1 MKRVIM
7 IVLDSVGCGTC
18 PDSYLYGDE
27 GANTLNHIA
36 RDHGRLNLSNLTRL
50 GLGHIPDLE
59 YITPSKTVIGAFGR
73 MQELSAGKDTTTGHW
88 ELAGLRLKKAFPVF
102 PDAFPLELIAKY
114 EQLIGRKTIGNEVA
128 SGTEIISRLGDEHVK
143 TGSPIIYTSA
153 DSVFQIAA
161 HEEIIPIDE
170 LYDIC
175 LKARE
180 LLQGEYAVGRVI
192 ARPFT
197 GVSGNYKR
205 TSRRHDYSLEPLGET
220 LLDRVKNAG
229 LEVRAI
235 GKIHDIFA
243 GRGTTLKLPSSS
255 NLEGIKLTLEQ
266 LKQEFSG
273 LLFVNLVDFDML
285 YGHRNDVSGYA
296 EALMEFDRKLPE
308 IMETMRP
315 DDLLLITADHGC
327 DPTYPGTDHTREY
340 VPALY
345 WNHEFAEGIDLGTIR
360 GFGSA
365 AATAAQYL
373 DLKHDDFGVSQLKRL
388 FPR

>member
-1 MKRVIM
+1 MKRVII
-7 IVLDSVGCGTC
+7 IVLDSAGCGTC

-36 RDHGRLNLSNLTRL
+36 RDYLELKLPNMVSL
-50 GLGHIPDLE
+50 GLGHIPDLDNIKPAPE
-59 YITPSKTVIGAFGR
+59 PLGAYGR

-88 ELAGLRLKKAFPVF
+88 ELAGIRLEQAFPVF
-102 PDAFPLELIAKY
+102 PNAFPSELIEEF

-128 SGTEIISRLGDEHVK
+128 SGTEIIARLGDEHVK
-143 TGSPIIYTSA
+143 TGFPIVYTSA

-161 HEEIIPIDE
+161 HESIIPIE
-170 LYDIC
+170 EQYEIC
-175 LKARE
+175 LAARQ
-180 LLQGEYAVGRVI
+180 LLQGQYAVGRVI
-192 ARPFT
+192 ARPFA
-197 GVSGNYKR
+197 GVSGSYQR

-220 LLDRVKNAG
+220 LLDRVKAG
-229 LEVRAI
+229 GLDVRAI

-243 GRGTTLKLPSSS
+243 GRGTTVKIPSAS
-255 NLEGIKLTLEQ
+255 NAEGIKLTIEQ
-266 LKQEFSG
+266 LQQDFSG

-285 YGHRNDVSGYA
+285 YGHRNDVQGYA
-296 EALMEFDRKLPE
+296 EALMEFDRGVPD
-308 IMETMRP
+308 IMAAMHS

-345 WNHEFAEGIDLGTIR
+345 WSPSLLSSIDLGTIS

-373 DLKHDDFGVSQLKRL
+373 NLKYEDFGISLYDQL

>member
-1 MKRVIM
+1 MKRAII

-18 PDSYLYGDE
+18 PDSHLYGDD

-36 RDHGRLNLSNLTRL
+36 KNYNSLKLPNLSRL

-59 YITPSKTVIGAFGR
+59 NITPAATVIGAYGR

-88 ELAGLRLKKAFPVF
+88 ELAGLRLEKAFPVF
-102 PDAFPLELIAKY
+102 PAAFPQELIS
-114 EQLIGRKTIGNEVA
+114 EFEEIIGRKTIGNEVA
-128 SGTEIISRLGDEHVK
+128 SGTEIISRLGDEHVR
-143 TGSPIIYTSA
+143 TGFPIIYTSA

-161 HEEIIPIDE
+161 HEDIVPVNE

-175 LKARE
+175 LKARNF
-180 LLQGEYAVGRVI
+180 LQGPIAVGRVI
-192 ARPFT
+192 ARPFA
-197 GVSGNYKR
+197 GVSGSYAR
-205 TSRRHDYSLEPLGET
+205 TTRRHDYSLEPLGET
-220 LLDRVKNAG
+220 LLDRVKANG
-229 LEVRAI
+229 YEVRAI

-243 GRGTTLKLPSSS
+243 GRGTTLKIPSSG
-255 NLEGIKLTLEQ
+255 NTEGIRLTIEQ
-266 LKQEFSG
+266 LNQDFSG

-296 EALMEFDRKLPE
+296 EALMEFDHGLPD
-308 IMETMRP
+308 IMAAMSS
-315 DDLLLITADHGC
+315 DDLLLVTADHGC

-345 WNHEFAEGIDLGTIR
+345 WHHTLADGIDLGTIV

-365 AATAAQYL
+365 AATAAHYL
-373 DLKHDDFGVSQLKRL
+373 GLEHNDFGISQLARL
-388 FPR
+388 LPR